1 MSEGTNGELLQL
13 ARSIANIRKAKREEM
28 ATLKDEY
35 SAKLDEMKTW
45 YTTRKQEIRDE
56 AADRALEELLGGE
69 EDNGD

>member
-28 ATLKDEY
+28 LTLKDEY
-35 SAKLDEMKTW
+35 AAKLDEMKTW
-45 YTTRKQEIRDE
+45 YVTRKQEIRDE